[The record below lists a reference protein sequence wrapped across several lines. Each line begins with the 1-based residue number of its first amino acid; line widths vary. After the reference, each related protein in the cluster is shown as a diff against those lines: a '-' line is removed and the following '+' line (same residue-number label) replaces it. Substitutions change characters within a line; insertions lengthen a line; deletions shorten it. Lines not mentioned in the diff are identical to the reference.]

1 MLLSMGR
8 ILLCVVFALGTE
20 MHLNNKKTTT
30 TRTAAV
36 LAVTLVI
43 GAAAVLFLA
52 SPLQA
57 AQAITLDEGIAR
69 LNQGADREEEAG
81 QSVAAQQIR
90 DIAGNLSS
98 SATAPILHSVLDLT

>member
-1 MLLSMGR
+1 MSH
-8 ILLCVVFALGTE
+8 ID
-20 MHLNNKKTTT
+20 NKKTMTT
-30 TRTAAV
+30 MTAAV
-36 LAVTLVI
+36 LSVTVVI
-43 GAAAVLFLA
+43 GAAAATLFLA

-98 SATAPILHSVLDLT
+98 SDTAPILHSVLDLT